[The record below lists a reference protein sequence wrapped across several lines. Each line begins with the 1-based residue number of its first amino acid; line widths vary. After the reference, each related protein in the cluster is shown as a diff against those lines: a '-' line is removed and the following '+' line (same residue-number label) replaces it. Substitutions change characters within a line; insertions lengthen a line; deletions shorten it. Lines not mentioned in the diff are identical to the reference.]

1 MAIGAKRSGGARR
14 ARKATTGMAL
24 GRRRAAGRRT
34 GAARRVGSKVKPGR
48 RAAATRTVV
57 RWRREGVKLGSAW
70 RNAHPSGAK
79 EGLRDEALRHWR
91 SVARTGASDARPT
104 SWPYWKT
111 AGLAFARGVREG
123 AGIAVPIMPIALG
136 GKAAAVVHAGTDPG
150 ALSSALA
157 QLSELPLEEI
167 VVVLGDAQ
175 EELWSA
181 ARACAN
187 AVVAHLP
194 HELEPGVGRA
204 LGAQLTGADIVLFVD
219 GHRPV
224 PAEELAAFLWRCDG
238 GLDAALNDC
247 AAGDDPFHRR
257 GAARWMKEFLNL
269 SLGRPD
275 LKTNALDTLPFA
287 LSRKAL
293 DAVGAASLAALPKAH
308 AALLLRGLKVGIGG
322 RAPWTAQPA
331 EGAAGEYAEAWR
343 EAIAA
348 KGPRL
353 QFQDKV
359 RNRSVLGGSGL

>member
-1 MAIGAKRSGGARR
+1 MAIRAKRSGGARR
-14 ARKATTGMAL
+14 ARKAATGVAL
-24 GRRRAAGRRT
+24 GRRRVARRRT
-34 GAARRVGSKVKPGR
+34 GAARRVGPKAERGR
-48 RAAATRTVV
+48 RAATTRTVL

-70 RNAHPSGAK
+70 RSAHPSGAK
-79 EGLRDEALRHWR
+79 EALRDEALRHWR
-91 SVARTGASDARPT
+91 SVAGKGAGGTRQT
-104 SWPYWKT
+104 SWPYWKA
-111 AGLAFARGVREG
+111 AGLAFARGVQEG
-123 AGIAVPIMPIALG
+123 AGIAVPVMPIALG
-136 GKAAAVVHAGTDPG
+136 GKAAAVVQAGADPG
-150 ALSSALA
+150 ALGSALA
-157 QLSELPLEEI
+157 LLSELPLEEI

-219 GHRPV
+219 GRRPV
-224 PAEELAAFLWRCDG
+224 PAEALAAFLWHCDD
-238 GLDAALNDC
+238 GLDVALNDC
-247 AAGDDPFHRR
+247 AAGDGPFHRR
-257 GAARWMKEFLNL
+257 GAARWIKEFLNL

-293 DAVGAASLAALPKAH
+293 DAVGTASLAVPPKAH

-322 RAPWTAQPA
+322 RAPGVASQA
-331 EGAAGEYAEAWR
+331 EGAAGEYADAWR

-353 QFQDKV
+353 QFEDKV